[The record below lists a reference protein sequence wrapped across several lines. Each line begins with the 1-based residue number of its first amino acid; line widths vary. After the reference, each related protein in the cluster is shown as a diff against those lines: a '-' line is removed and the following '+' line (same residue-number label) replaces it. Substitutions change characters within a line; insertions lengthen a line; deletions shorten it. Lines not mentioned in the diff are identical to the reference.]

1 MGLRPGFE
9 PGTSGS
15 TAPRAT
21 NCATGATR
29 LNSSLLMLKSVSAY
43 VLIST
48 VFPQEVGLRMGIREV
63 GVEVFVP
70 DASVVTDGTLRRLII
85 DGRLKGKL
93 VVLRELVD
101 LFESQAR
108 EGRAVGTIG
117 LEELRLVKAACE
129 SRGVSFEVVEAQRR
143 SVENLDSVIRR
154 YCLEYGA
161 TLVTSSRIQQLAAES
176 MGVKVMYVPPPRT
189 RLTLLERFFDKST
202 MSVHLKE
209 GAPPYAK
216 KGYPGH
222 WTLIKLSDT
231 PLTREEVEAIA
242 DEVIEAARTSPE
254 AVVEVERP
262 GSTIVQ
268 LGDYRIVITRPPMSD
283 GWEITAVKPLAKPSL
298 EDYNLPEKLI
308 RRLEERAEGILIA
321 GAPGMGKTT
330 FAQAL
335 AEYYMRKNK
344 VVKTIESPRDMRLPP
359 DVTQYSKVYASP
371 DELHDILLLS
381 RPDYTVFDEMRTDD
395 DFKLYV
401 DLRLAGIGMIG
412 VVHATSPIDAIQ
424 RFLRRV
430 DLGMIP
436 SIIDTV
442 IFIEEGEVRRVYE
455 LGMTVKL
462 PTGLREAELARP
474 VVEVKDFITGRL
486 EYEIYTFGE
495 QTIVVPVKGLTAS
508 GLEGRLR
515 RILQGIAPS
524 AEVRVEGNSVT
535 VLIPREDVRS
545 IKRLRRK
552 LRKLESEYG
561 ITVNLRII

>member
-1 MGLRPGFE
+1 L
-9 PGTSGS
+9 
-15 TAPRAT
+15 
-21 NCATGATR
+21 
-29 LNSSLLMLKSVSAY
+29 
-43 VLIST
+43 
-48 VFPQEVGLRMGIREV
+48 GIREV

-70 DASVVTDGTLRRLII
+70 DVSVITDGTLRRLVI
-85 DGRLKGKL
+85 DGKLRGRLVILKE
-93 VVLRELVD
+93 VVD
-101 LFESQAR
+101 SFEEQAK
-108 EGRAVGTIG
+108 EGRAVGLIG
-117 LEELRLVKAACE
+117 LEELRLIRAACE
-129 SRGVSFEVVEAQRR
+129 SRDLELDVIEASGRR
-143 SVENLDSVIRR
+143 KYSTLDSLIRS
-154 YCLEYGA
+154 YCLDSGA
-161 TLVTSSRIQQLAAES
+161 TLITSSKVQQLAAES
-176 MGVKVMYVPPPRT
+176 LGIKVLYVPPPRA
-189 RLTLLERFFDKST
+189 RLTLLERFFDDST

-222 WTLIKLSDT
+222 WSLVRLGESPLS
-231 PLTREEVEAIA
+231 REEIEAIA
-242 DEVIEAARTSPE
+242 DEIIEAARTTSE
-254 AVVEVERP
+254 AVVEVERM

-283 GWEITAVKPLAKPSL
+283 GWEITAVRPLAKPRL
-298 EDYNLPEKLI
+298 EDYNLPPKLV

-335 AEYYMRKNK
+335 AEYYMRKRK

-359 DVTQYSKVYASP
+359 DITQYSKVYASP

-412 VVHATSPIDAIQ
+412 VVHATTPIDAVQ

-442 IFIEEGEVRRVYE
+442 IFIEEGEVRKVYE
-455 LGMTVKL
+455 LNMTVKL

-474 VVEVKDFITGRL
+474 VVEVKDFLTGQL

-495 QTIVVPVKGLTAS
+495 QTIVVPVRGLGIT
-508 GLEGRLR
+508 GLENRLR
-515 RILQGIAPS
+515 RILHNIVPT
-524 AEVRVEGNSVT
+524 AEIRVEGSNVT
-535 VLIPREDVRS
+535 ILVPREDLRS
-545 IKRLRRK
+545 LKRLRRK

-561 ITVNLRII
+561 ITISLKLI

>member
-1 MGLRPGFE
+1 
-9 PGTSGS
+9 
-15 TAPRAT
+15 
-21 NCATGATR
+21 
-29 LNSSLLMLKSVSAY
+29 
-43 VLIST
+43 
-48 VFPQEVGLRMGIREV
+48 MGIREV

-70 DASVVTDGTLRRLII
+70 DVSVITDGTLRRLVI
-85 DGRLKGKL
+85 DGKLRGRLVILKE
-93 VVLRELVD
+93 VVD
-101 LFESQAR
+101 SFEEQAK
-108 EGRAVGTIG
+108 EGRAVGLIG
-117 LEELRLVKAACE
+117 LEELRLIRVACE
-129 SRGVSFEVVEAQRR
+129 SKGIELDVVEASGRR
-143 SVENLDSVIRR
+143 KYSTLNSLVRSYCLDS
-154 YCLEYGA
+154 GA
-161 TLVTSSRIQQLAAES
+161 TLITSSKVQQLAAES
-176 MGVKVMYVPPPRT
+176 LGIKVLYVPPPRA
-189 RLTLLERFFDKST
+189 RLTLLERFFDNST

-222 WTLIKLSDT
+222 WSLVQLSESS
-231 PLTREEVEAIA
+231 LSREEIEAIA
-242 DEVIEAARTSPE
+242 DEVIEAARTTSE
-254 AVVEVERP
+254 AVVEVERM

-283 GWEITAVKPLAKPSL
+283 GWEITAVRPLAKPKL
-298 EDYNLPEKLI
+298 EDYNLPSKLV

-335 AEYYMRKNK
+335 AEYYMRKRR
-344 VVKTIESPRDMRLPP
+344 VVKTIESPRDMRLPS
-359 DVTQYSKVYASP
+359 DITQYSKVYASP

-412 VVHATSPIDAIQ
+412 VVHATTPIDAVQ

-442 IFIEEGEVRRVYE
+442 IFIEEGEVRKVYE
-455 LGMTVKL
+455 LNMTVKL

-474 VVEVKDFITGRL
+474 VVEVKDFLTGQL

-495 QTIVVPVKGLTAS
+495 QTIVVPVKGLGIT
-508 GLEGRLR
+508 GLESRLR
-515 RILQGIAPS
+515 RILHNIVPT
-524 AEVRVEGNSVT
+524 AEIRVEGSNVT
-535 VLIPREDVRS
+535 ILVPREDIRS
-545 IKRLRRK
+545 LKRLRRK

-561 ITVNLRII
+561 ITISLKLI

>member
-1 MGLRPGFE
+1 
-9 PGTSGS
+9 
-15 TAPRAT
+15 
-21 NCATGATR
+21 
-29 LNSSLLMLKSVSAY
+29 
-43 VLIST
+43 
-48 VFPQEVGLRMGIREV
+48 MGIREV

-70 DASVVTDGTLRRLII
+70 DVSVITDGTLRRLVI
-85 DGRLKGKL
+85 DGKLRGRLVILKE
-93 VVLRELVD
+93 VVD
-101 LFESQAR
+101 SFEEQAK
-108 EGRAVGTIG
+108 EGRAVGLIG
-117 LEELRLVKAACE
+117 LEELRLIRAACE
-129 SRGVSFEVVEAQRR
+129 SRDLELDVIEASGRR
-143 SVENLDSVIRR
+143 KYSTLDSLIRS
-154 YCLEYGA
+154 YCLDSGA
-161 TLVTSSRIQQLAAES
+161 TLITSSKVQQLAAES
-176 MGVKVMYVPPPRT
+176 LGIKVLYVPPPRA
-189 RLTLLERFFDKST
+189 RLTLLERFFDDST

-222 WTLIKLSDT
+222 WSLVRLGESPLS
-231 PLTREEVEAIA
+231 REEIEAIA
-242 DEVIEAARTSPE
+242 DEIIEAARTTSE
-254 AVVEVERP
+254 AVVEVERM

-283 GWEITAVKPLAKPSL
+283 GWEITAVRPLAKPRL
-298 EDYNLPEKLI
+298 EDYNLPPKLV

-335 AEYYMRKNK
+335 AEYYMRKRK

-359 DVTQYSKVYASP
+359 DITQYSKVYASP

-412 VVHATSPIDAIQ
+412 VVHATTPIDAVQ

-442 IFIEEGEVRRVYE
+442 IFIEEGEVRKVYE
-455 LGMTVKL
+455 LNMTVKL

-474 VVEVKDFITGRL
+474 VVEVKDFLTGQL

-495 QTIVVPVKGLTAS
+495 QTIVVPVRGLGIT
-508 GLEGRLR
+508 GLENRLR
-515 RILQGIAPS
+515 RILHNIVPT
-524 AEVRVEGNSVT
+524 AEIRVEGSNVT
-535 VLIPREDVRS
+535 ILVPREDLRS
-545 IKRLRRK
+545 LKRLRRK

-561 ITVNLRII
+561 ITISLKLI